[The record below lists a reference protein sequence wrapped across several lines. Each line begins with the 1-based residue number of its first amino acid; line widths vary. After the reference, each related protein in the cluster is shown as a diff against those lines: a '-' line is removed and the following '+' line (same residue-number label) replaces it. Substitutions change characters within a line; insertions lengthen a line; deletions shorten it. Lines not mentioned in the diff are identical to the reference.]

1 MSDLLKRYAETP
13 DTAVVIHR
21 KPSSFKAIQTHYSS
35 CWHLLKTSSANGSGM
50 AYITAAFYVHMTG
63 LFMLERLLILSNLGD
78 CMTEYKPL
86 QQLPDPA
93 GYKAGDVLVLA
104 GELFGRGYANG
115 LVDEARRIGMTVI
128 GTTVGRRGSDG
139 VLRPLNAEELAEAE
153 ALLGG
158 TIINIP
164 LEAGFDMESV
174 DGLPSIVEQLKKAR
188 PDDFASVSFIEGSVE
203 KACAAGTARFR
214 SHLAQLEAELVRR
227 IPSDANILIAHSMA
241 VGIPRARVFMPLL
254 NRIFKGTGDK
264 YLASETFWNS
274 PLGRLCDTS
283 FNEVTADTFRYL
295 IEGTA
300 TLRGRCAAAG
310 TRVSYSAYGYHGT
323 GILVNGSY
331 RWQSYTP
338 YVQGFAKMRLEEIAS
353 EATAKGIPAT
363 VYNCPEIQTN
373 SSALFLGVEISLYP
387 LLSAIRLEAGEQVAA
402 PLEARCQG
410 MLKEGE
416 SLAALLERADS
427 YLSSPVLEQIVDF
440 PSWPQHNTREQAE
453 LMLDSSA
460 KLMEMHA
467 DQKQLVC
474 AELSRIVFLAT
485 GRLMLHSSWNAP
497 SAVIWLNHDIIGRLL
512 ADQRG
517 AGIV

>member
-1 MSDLLKRYAETP
+1 
-13 DTAVVIHR
+13 
-21 KPSSFKAIQTHYSS
+21 
-35 CWHLLKTSSANGSGM
+35 
-50 AYITAAFYVHMTG
+50 
-63 LFMLERLLILSNLGD
+63 
-78 CMTEYKPL
+78 MTEYRPL
-86 QQLPDPA
+86 QQLPETD

-139 VLRPLNAEELAEAE
+139 ELRSLNAEELSDAE

-158 TIINIP
+158 SIINIP

-174 DGLPSIVEQLKKAR
+174 DGLPSIADQLKKAR
-188 PDDFASVSFIEGSVE
+188 PDDFATISFIEGSVE
-203 KACAAGTARFR
+203 KAHAAGTARFR
-214 SHLAQLEAELVRR
+214 AHLAQLQSELIKR
-227 IPSDANILIAHSMA
+227 IPANANVLIAHSMA
-241 VGIPRARVFMPLL
+241 GGIPRARVFMPLL

-300 TLRGRCAAAG
+300 ALRERSAAAG
-310 TRVSYSAYGYHGT
+310 ARIGYSAYGYHGT
-323 GILVNGSY
+323 GILVNGEY

-338 YVQGFAKMRLEEIAS
+338 YVQGLAKMRLEEIAA
-353 EATAKGIPAT
+353 EATAKGITAT

-387 LLSAIRLEAGEQVAA
+387 LLSAIRLEAGEEIAA
-402 PLEARCQG
+402 TVEGRCQEL
-410 MLKEGE
+410 LKEGE
-416 SLAALLERADS
+416 TLTALLERADN
-427 YLSSPVLEQIVDF
+427 YLSSPILEEIVDF
-440 PSWPQHNTREQAE
+440 STWPQHNTREQAE
-453 LMLDSSA
+453 LMLACSA
-460 KLMEMHA
+460 ELMEMHA

-474 AELSRIVFLAT
+474 SELSRIVFLAT
-485 GRLMLHSSWNAP
+485 GRLMLHSSWNP
-497 SAVIWLNHDIIGRLL
+497 SSSVVWLNHDIIGRLL
-512 ADQRG
+512 ADKRG

>member
-1 MSDLLKRYAETP
+1 M
-13 DTAVVIHR
+13 
-21 KPSSFKAIQTHYSS
+21 
-35 CWHLLKTSSANGSGM
+35 
-50 AYITAAFYVHMTG
+50 
-63 LFMLERLLILSNLGD
+63 
-78 CMTEYKPL
+78 
-86 QQLPDPA
+86 QQLPEPA

-115 LVDEARRIGMTVI
+115 LVDEARRLGMTVI

-139 VLRPLNAEELAEAE
+139 ELRPLNAEELSEAE

-158 TIINIP
+158 SIINIP

-174 DGLPSIVEQLKKAR
+174 DGIPSIAEQLKKAR
-188 PDDFASVSFIEGSVE
+188 PDDFDTVSFIEGSVE

-214 SHLAQLEAELVRR
+214 AHVAQLEAELIKR
-227 IPSDANILIAHSMA
+227 IPADANILIAHSMA
-241 VGIPRARVFMPLL
+241 GGIPRARVFMPLL

-264 YLASETFWNS
+264 YLSSESFWNS

-300 TLRGRCAAAG
+300 ALRERNTGSGA
-310 TRVSYSAYGYHGT
+310 RVGYSAYGYHGT
-323 GILVNGSY
+323 GVLLNGAY

-338 YVQGFAKMRLEEIAS
+338 YVQGIAKMRLEDIAS
-353 EATAKGIPAT
+353 EAADKGIRAA

-387 LLSAIRLEAGEQVAA
+387 LLSAIRLEAGDQVAA

-410 MLKEGE
+410 MLNDGE
-416 SLAALLERADS
+416 TVAALLERADT
-427 YLSSPVLEQIVDF
+427 YLSSPVLDKIVDF
-440 PSWPQHNTREQAE
+440 ATWPQHNTREQAE
-453 LMLDSSA
+453 LMLACSA
-460 KLMEMHA
+460 ELMGMHA

-485 GRLMLHSSWNAP
+485 GRLMLHSSWNP
-497 SAVIWLNHDIIGRLL
+497 SSAVVWLNHDIIGRLI

>member
-1 MSDLLKRYAETP
+1 
-13 DTAVVIHR
+13 
-21 KPSSFKAIQTHYSS
+21 
-35 CWHLLKTSSANGSGM
+35 
-50 AYITAAFYVHMTG
+50 
-63 LFMLERLLILSNLGD
+63 
-78 CMTEYKPL
+78 MTEYRAL

-93 GYKAGDVLVLA
+93 GYKAGDVLVLV

-128 GTTVGRRGSDG
+128 GTTVGRRDNGG
-139 VLRPLNAEELAEAE
+139 ALRPLNAEELAGAE

-158 TIINIP
+158 SIINIP

-174 DGLPSIVEQLKKAR
+174 DGIPSLAEQLKKAR
-188 PDDFASVSFIEGSVE
+188 PDDFATITFVEGSIE

-214 SHLAQLEAELVRR
+214 SHLAQLENELLTR
-227 IPSDANILIAHSMA
+227 IPADANILLAHSMA
-241 VGIPRARVFMPLL
+241 GGIPRARVFMPLL

-264 YLASETFWNS
+264 YLASEVFWKS

-300 TLRGRCAAAG
+300 AIRERSAGAG

-323 GILVNGSY
+323 EVLVNGQY

-338 YVQGFAKMRLEEIAS
+338 YVQGFAKMRLEEITS
-353 EATAKGIPAT
+353 EATANGIHAT

-387 LLSAIRLEAGEQVAA
+387 LLTAIRLEAGADTA
-402 PLEARCQG
+402 LPLENRCQA
-410 MLKEGE
+410 MLKEG
-416 SLAALLERADS
+416 ATVAGLLERADR
-427 YLSSPVLEQIVDF
+427 YLSSPILEQITDF
-440 PSWPQHNTREQAE
+440 STWPQHNSREQAE
-453 LMLDSSA
+453 LMLAASA
-460 KLMEMHA
+460 ELLEMHS

-485 GRLMLHSSWNAP
+485 GRLILHSSWNQESP
-497 SAVIWLNHDIIGRLL
+497 VVWCNHDIIGRLL
-512 ADQRG
+512 ADHRG